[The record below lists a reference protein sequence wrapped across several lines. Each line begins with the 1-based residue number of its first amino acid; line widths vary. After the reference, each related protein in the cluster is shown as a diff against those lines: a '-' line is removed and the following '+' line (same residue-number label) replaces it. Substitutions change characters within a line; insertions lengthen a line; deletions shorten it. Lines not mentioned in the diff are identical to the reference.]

1 MTFEFSNCL
10 DPAVEQT
17 MRNLYSTLSEK
28 DRRRFAAFQA
38 QQLGHGSIKYLSEV
52 LGCSRRTIE
61 RGVKELD
68 KLPADP
74 ASGRVRRVGA
84 GRKKKLSL
92 TESLSRI

>member
-10 DPAVEQT
+10 EPAVEQT
-17 MRNLYSTLSEK
+17 MRNLYRTLSEK
-28 DRRRFAAFQA
+28 DRRRFAAFQS
-38 QQLGHGSIKYLSEV
+38 QQLGHGSIKYVSEV

-61 RGVKELD
+61 RGLKELD

-84 GRKKKLSL
+84 GRKKKLPL
-92 TESLSRI
+92 TELLSRI